1 MGEDGDIRLLML
13 PQIKMTAVL
22 ETEAHNLTEERDS
35 FSQENQTT
43 PHAAGQLNNANCLFL
58 SIVPE
63 EQTVSVLICFFVL
76 LTALSCFVNA
86 LILFGLGQSE
96 EFSWQPRFI
105 LLKNLI
111 FSDLVQ
117 TATFGP
123 AVVHSLIQRRTMAFS
138 GWCYVQYFLG
148 GVSVFCSLV
157 TITCMALE
165 RYIYV
170 CHAIHYL
177 PIFTKIRLRGVLGG
191 IWLYSVFIG
200 VSEIVLLHT
209 GRGEDDETVTTG
221 LLCEPDV
228 VEQHLGFPRASAVFR
243 KTVGSLTLL
252 LCLLIHAFSFF
263 RMYQVARN
271 AVIPF
276 NAINVTARNTVL
288 FYCGMLFLQ
297 LLPLLLKVASDALW
311 EFRAPVAMMVQSSQ
325 SPGLCK
331 VKTTPTATATA
342 LHISLL
348 VMLIVPP
355 CINPLVYGLWSVEMR
370 QALTSRLRSWTERR
384 ANERAAERIRLEHVA
399 RRNGAQAG

>member
-1 MGEDGDIRLLML
+1 MF
-13 PQIKMTAVL
+13 
-22 ETEAHNLTEERDS
+22 LTLS
-35 FSQENQTT
+35 
-43 PHAAGQLNNANCLFL
+43 LNNANCLFL

-76 LTALSCFVNA
+76 LTALSCFVN
-86 LILFGLGQSE
+86 

-252 LCLLIHAFSFF
+252 LFEGHPLFKVAAVLSEIFCALCGQSAGWWQHQSISASPLQTLFF
-263 RMYQVARN
+263 RSARKLSRGSIF
-271 AVIPF
+271 VPCFPF
-276 NAINVTARNTVL
+276 FEA
-288 FYCGMLFLQ
+288 YKQLQ
-297 LLPLLLKVASDALW
+297 I
-311 EFRAPVAMMVQSSQ
+311 EF
-325 SPGLCK
+325 
-331 VKTTPTATATA
+331 
-342 LHISLL
+342 
-348 VMLIVPP
+348 
-355 CINPLVYGLWSVEMR
+355 
-370 QALTSRLRSWTERR
+370 
-384 ANERAAERIRLEHVA
+384 
-399 RRNGAQAG
+399 